1 MLENFVEKVKG
12 FLMSPTETF
21 QDSRDDGFGEA
32 FVYCLATLVIYA
44 ALNSAM
50 IAFGFANFAGTP
62 LGLADAGASFIGI
75 IIGGILCILIVA
87 ILMHIFIVIVGGR
100 KGIEQTFKVVFYAM
114 TPGFL
119 FGWIPVI
126 GIIAN
131 LWSLVLEVIGIRE
144 LHEISTA
151 RAVLA
156 VFLPLIILIIL
167 IILAFLVIAFFTV
180 ESFAV
185 HSVSS
190 GTHL

>member
-12 FLMSPTETF
+12 FLLSPTETF
-21 QDSRDDGFGEA
+21 QDSRDDEFGEA
-32 FVYCLATLVIYA
+32 FVYCVATIVIYA
-44 ALNSAM
+44 TLNSAM
-50 IAFGFANFAGTP
+50 ILFGFGTFAGIS
-62 LGLADAGASFIGI
+62 LGFSFISI
-75 IIGGILCILIVA
+75 IFGCILSIFILP
-87 ILMHIFIVIVGGR
+87 ILMHIFIIIVGGR

-126 GIIAN
+126 GIIPN
-131 LWSLVLEVIGIRE
+131 LWCFVLEVIGIRE

-167 IILAFLVIAFFTV
+167 VVLAAAYFTV
-180 ESFAV
+180 GA
-185 HSVSS
+185 VSS
-190 GTHL
+190 VTQL